1 MSVLA
6 NYIKETRMGFR
17 PIQAGIMRRFLREEG
32 AWGSH
37 LNNSREY
44 ILNVVS
50 EVKPKSVR
58 ILGSGWLLD
67 IPIQEILEYCD
78 TVVLEDIIHP
88 TQIVNKFS
96 KISKI
101 RFESS
106 DITNGGVDLCY
117 KQKKRNFD
125 FEPFIDQLNGINNR
139 IFSENLIISGN
150 ILSQSSVML
159 TDYLAK
165 NVKINGQQ
173 INIISEIIQ
182 QKHVESLP
190 LGRSVLISDIEEEFY
205 DEDDRFIGSK
215 PTVYIDLP
223 KGKNQREWLW
233 NFDTKMV
240 YKDDCKTKLK
250 VVALML

>member
-44 ILNVVS
+44 ILKVLS
-50 EVKPKSVR
+50 EVRPKSVR

-67 IPIQEILEYCD
+67 VPIKEMLEQCD
-78 TVVLEDIIHP
+78 TIVLEDIIHP

-96 KISKI
+96 KVSKI

-117 KQKKRNFD
+117 KQKKRNFNLD
-125 FEPFIDQLNGINNR
+125 AFIDQLNRINNR
-139 IFSENLIISGN
+139 TFSEDLIISGN

-173 INIISEIIQ
+173 ITIISEIIQ

-233 NFDTKMV
+233 SFDTKMV

-250 VVALML
+250 VLALTL